1 MGEGAPG
8 HIILAGNELPGD
20 VQVSSYEAHE
30 GISLAYVVDVEISTS
45 DASFRVETCLQRR
58 MLLQVVDGRGGVR
71 YYDGLP
77 DRAGFVAY
85 RGGDFHFRLRL
96 RPALAALEHREGSRI
111 FQDKSPVDVIKAI
124 LSEAG
129 VDKDVEWRLRQT
141 YAPREFLCQY
151 HELEIDFVH
160 RLLEE
165 EGIFY
170 FFLHGAEGHK
180 LVFADDPAAFAQEDG
195 ATPVMLSRRKGLGAG
210 AQPLLALHRR
220 KTLRPT
226 EIELRDYDFEK
237 PDIFPTASVPAP
249 GNIALRHF
257 EYPGGFTKGAE
268 GSRKANRRISA
279 LRGDIDVCHGKSR
292 AAGLMCGTPMEVEG
306 AREPFLNGAFVV
318 TELRARGKRGAE
330 ASENEFTAIPKG
342 APFAAQRRT
351 TKPRIR
357 GVQTAVVTGPSN
369 EAQGVHVDKYGRIKV
384 RFHWDRSGK
393 QDDTS
398 SVWMRVSQLGLGGSM
413 ILPRVGWEVSVAFLD
428 GDPDRPVVL
437 GRTYNAETT
446 PPYALPGAAA
456 DSSLKSMS
464 TPGGAGH
471 NEVKMSDTAGSQGMS
486 ISAKKD
492 LNVTTGND
500 KNETVGVDE
509 THSVGSNYALS
520 VGANESTTVGA
531 NQSVDVGNALQ
542 VKVAGAQTT
551 SVGGNDEFHAKAD
564 FVEKVGGTRDS
575 TVGGNQITI
584 SCGVR
589 QQITGAF
596 TREVGAVQANLS
608 LASIDDNMLSTYDEK
623 ASLAIVQLVGGTSV
637 ESVTT
642 SKDHTNL
649 AGELHMVGAISTE
662 AKGVK
667 NFIGGVHL
675 RNVTGDYI
683 VQAPKIILGGG
694 VGKFNGGGSS
704 IKLNGGPVTL
714 KGSQISIK
722 AVGIVKQAANLKIG

>member
-1 MGEGAPG
+1 MREGALG
-8 HIILAGNELPGD
+8 QIILAGEHLPSD
-20 VQVSSYEAHE
+20 VQVQSYDAHE
-30 GISLAYVVDVEISTS
+30 AISLPYVVDVAFSTR
-45 DASFRVETCLQRR
+45 DPAFRVDACLQRR
-58 MLLQVVDGRGGVR
+58 VLLQVVDGRGGIR

-77 DRAGFVAY
+77 DRAGLLAY
-85 RGGDFHFRLRL
+85 RSGDFVFHLRL

-111 FQDKSPVDVIKAI
+111 FQDKSPVDVVKAV

-129 VDKDVEWRLRQT
+129 VDEDVEWRLRQT

-151 HELEIDFVH
+151 HEREIDFVH

-170 FFLHGAEGHK
+170 FFSHGAEGHK
-180 LVFADDPAAFAQEDG
+180 LVFADAPEAFVGEDG
-195 ATPVMLSRRKGLGAG
+195 AEPVLLSRRKGLGAG
-210 AQPLLALHRR
+210 AQPLVALHRK

-237 PDIFPTASVPAP
+237 PDVFPTAAVPAP
-249 GNIALRHF
+249 GPIPLRHF
-257 EYPGGFTKGAE
+257 EYPGGFVAGAE
-268 GSRKANRRISA
+268 GSRKANRRLSA
-279 LRGDIDVCHGKSR
+279 LRGDTDVCQGKSR
-292 AAGLMCGTPMEVEG
+292 AAGLVCGAPMMVEG

-318 TELRARGKRGAE
+318 TELRARGRQGGD

-342 APFAAQRRT
+342 APFAAPKRT
-351 TKPRIR
+351 KKPRIR

-369 EAQGVHVDKYGRIKV
+369 EAQGVHVDKYGRVKV
-384 RFHWDRSGK
+384 RFLWDRSGK

-398 SVWMRVSQLGLGGSM
+398 SVWLRVSQLGLGGSM
-413 ILPRVGWEVSVAFLD
+413 VLPRVGWEVSVGFVD
-428 GDPDRPVVL
+428 GDPDRPLVL
-437 GRTYNAETT
+437 GRAYNAENT

-471 NEVKMSDTAGSQGMS
+471 NEIKMGDTAGGQGMS
-486 ISAKKD
+486 IAAKKD

-509 THSVGSNYALS
+509 THSVGSNYAVS
-520 VGANESTTVGA
+520 VGANEATSVGA
-531 NQSVDVGNALQ
+531 NQSIDVGNALQ
-542 VKVAGAQTT
+542 IKVKGDQTT
-551 SVGGNDEFHAKAD
+551 SVGGNDQFHAKAD
-564 FVEKVGGTRDS
+564 FVEKVDGTRDY

-596 TREVGAVQANLS
+596 TREVGSIQANVS

-623 ASLAIVQLVGGTSV
+623 ASLAIVHLVAGTSV
-637 ESVTT
+637 ESVAT

-675 RNVTGDYI
+675 RNVAGDYI
-683 VQAPKIILGGG
+683 VQAPTIVLGGG

-722 AVGIVKQAANLKIG
+722 AVGIVKQAASLKIG